1 MKGGIFEFHMCR
13 LVTLI
18 LWLCIIA
25 RRETGVLVVRADCV
39 PVTGCNA
46 LAYYSVKTGD
56 TIVALTSRFQI
67 NEKSLQAYNKN
78 VTNVNVIL
86 AGTNLYLP
94 FQCTC
99 LNGQLV
105 HLFTYVIGS
114 TDTLGSI
121 ANQTYQKLTTVA
133 DIKSA
138 SNLDNAN
145 IITTGNTLSIPVKCF
160 CGDPKVS
167 RSYGLFTTYVVQAT
181 DQLAGVATNFSVD
194 ATDLS
199 KLNSDVTSLTPD
211 SIIFIPTRDANGAFA
226 PFNDT
231 SSSGSSSKSN
241 VGVIVGVVVG
251 VVALLLFGL
260 LAVFFGLKY
269 SRRRKLAKEHGKQSD
284 AALLPS
290 SIADSKSSRSASTML
305 ADLKS
310 VEFTYEEL
318 AEATNDFNLS
328 YKIGQ
333 GGFASVYYG
342 VIRNQKLAIK
352 KMNLQATK
360 EFLAEL
366 QVLTNVHHTNL
377 VQLIGYCTTNSLFLV
392 YEYIEN
398 GTLDHHLRRRP
409 SADMPPLS
417 WIQRVQI
424 SLDAARGLEY
434 IHEHTKPTYIHR
446 DIKSANILIDSN
458 FRAKVADFGL
468 AKLTED
474 GTGTGI
480 VGTFG
485 YMSPE
490 YALYGEVSP
499 KLDVYAFGVVLFE
512 IISGRVAI
520 SGAMPTADG
529 SASPARSREGRT
541 LTSLFEPTLNDPD
554 GKTLLPKYIDP
565 ALKNDYPLDAVW
577 KMAQLARRCTS
588 HAPDSRPTMRFAVV
602 QLMTLA
608 STTQEWDVDYMS
620 RASSVSRPESG

>member
-226 PFNDT
+226 PFNEY
-231 SSSGSSSKSN
+231 
-241 VGVIVGVVVG
+241 V
-251 VVALLLFGL
+251 
-260 LAVFFGLKY
+260 
-269 SRRRKLAKEHGKQSD
+269 
-284 AALLPS
+284 
-290 SIADSKSSRSASTML
+290 SAS
-305 ADLKS
+305 
-310 VEFTYEEL
+310 V
-318 AEATNDFNLS
+318 
-328 YKIGQ
+328 
-333 GGFASVYYG
+333 
-342 VIRNQKLAIK
+342 
-352 KMNLQATK
+352 
-360 EFLAEL
+360 
-366 QVLTNVHHTNL
+366 
-377 VQLIGYCTTNSLFLV
+377 
-392 YEYIEN
+392 
-398 GTLDHHLRRRP
+398 
-409 SADMPPLS
+409 
-417 WIQRVQI
+417 
-424 SLDAARGLEY
+424 
-434 IHEHTKPTYIHR
+434 
-446 DIKSANILIDSN
+446 
-458 FRAKVADFGL
+458 
-468 AKLTED
+468 
-474 GTGTGI
+474 
-480 VGTFG
+480 
-485 YMSPE
+485 
-490 YALYGEVSP
+490 
-499 KLDVYAFGVVLFE
+499 
-512 IISGRVAI
+512 
-520 SGAMPTADG
+520 
-529 SASPARSREGRT
+529 
-541 LTSLFEPTLNDPD
+541 
-554 GKTLLPKYIDP
+554 
-565 ALKNDYPLDAVW
+565 
-577 KMAQLARRCTS
+577 RCS
-588 HAPDSRPTMRFAVV
+588 I
-602 QLMTLA
+602 
-608 STTQEWDVDYMS
+608 
-620 RASSVSRPESG
+620 